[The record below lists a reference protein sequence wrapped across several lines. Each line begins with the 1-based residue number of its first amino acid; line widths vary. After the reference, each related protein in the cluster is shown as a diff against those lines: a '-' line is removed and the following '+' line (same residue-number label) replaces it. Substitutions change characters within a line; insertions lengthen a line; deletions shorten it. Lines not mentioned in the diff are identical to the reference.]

1 MSGVKE
7 SNGRA
12 VVLRKGDTIT
22 FNLAQWLGG
31 SSENSTGENDADN
44 SAHHAV
50 GITLVASNKLAS
62 QDATPKKKS
71 AGLVDDQVH
80 SALVESVKGDYGF
93 ISFKAKGSNADSLFF
108 HREAVIGA
116 TVLDTVIDPGD
127 EVRGAPD
134 LGCVLCSV
142 LCALCSVLCAL
153 CSVLWVYLL
162 LYKPSLRTKEVA
174 VTMAKVIATSLFLFS
189 YATVARSF

>member
-134 LGCVLCSV
+134 LGLCSV

-153 CSVLWVYLL
+153 CSVLCALCSVLCAL
-162 LYKPSLRTKEVA
+162 CSVLCALGVP
-174 VTMAKVIATSLFLFS
+174 ATL
-189 YATVARSF
+189 